1 MRSWIRAASLAL
13 LVGCGISS
21 VAQAA
26 EPAEVSPS
34 PSSVPAAAAAD
45 AETDDDTSTARYT
58 VRLSCN
64 DSGTASTVWLYNDA
78 GVLLG
83 RTVISGLCYTGTIVL
98 N

>member
-26 EPAEVSPS
+26 EPAEVSPNL
-34 PSSVPAAAAAD
+34 SSVPAAAAAEP
-45 AETDDDTSTARYT
+45 ETDDDTSTARYT
-58 VRLSCN
+58 VRIACN
-64 DSGTASTVWLYNDA
+64 DSGTASTASVYNDA
-78 GVLLG
+78 GVLIG